1 MNNPKCGIVHYWFFW
16 DSEKPTSKWKNKINK
31 KEAKLRRSHTLCVQP
46 GLVYCKCILYNNNQ
60 MKIVFEK
67 IKK

>member
-31 KEAKLRRSHTLCVQP
+31 KDD
-46 GLVYCKCILYNNNQ
+46 
-60 MKIVFEK
+60 KIN
-67 IKK
+67 I